1 MLLTDNDSKIWKAA
15 LKLEGLDTF
24 QGHIEDDEIDMV
36 HRAMGILTQ
45 ESIEIY
51 DALNEYQEHQD
62 IESEQRLSNV
72 IDQSHL
78 SRLYPQEGKRLDE
91 YGHYLLQQVEE

>member
-15 LKLEGLDTF
+15 LKMEGLDTF

-45 ESIEIY
+45 EGIEIW
-51 DALNEYQEHQD
+51 DALSSKKGLE
-62 IESEQRLSNV
+62 NV
-72 IDQSHL
+72 INQSHL
-78 SRLYPQEGKRLDE
+78 SKLFPQNGMRLGE
-91 YGHYLLQQVEE
+91 YSHYLLQQIEE